1 MGVRL
6 HSKGLSSSGLLVWL
20 HSNISIVGVG
30 GEGVG
35 SGAGLAHRMS
45 LWLLRFLS
53 LMVVVGVVVKVDWDE
68 FGGEGAGTGAGA
80 AHTELGVLSKLRLA
94 LLSSLLLLNTAFF
107 ANSHVGTA
115 SCNLLCFMG
124 VIF

>member
-6 HSKGLSSSGLLVWL
+6 HSKGLSSNGLLVLL
-20 HSNISIVGVG
+20 HSNISIVDVD

-45 LWLLRFLS
+45 LWLIRFLS
-53 LMVVVGVVVKVDWDE
+53 WVVFVGVVVKVDWDE
-68 FGGEGAGTGAGA
+68 FGGEGVGTSAGA

-115 SCNLLCFMG
+115 LCNLLCFLG
-124 VIF
+124 VMI